1 MQVETTVTTRT
12 FGLILTYP
20 GITSR
25 EINATLKE
33 TCDINCGNAVNAAL
47 QVLKKS
53 GAIIAVQGT
62 KHQFHNSITGRLST
76 SPTAMVKS
84 TIPTKKTISGIIY
97 SRSMILKSLA
107 NPQLY
112 ATVCSVPLCPH
123 VPSLG
128 DGHLAL

>member
-62 KHQFHNSITGRLST
+62 KQRST
-76 SPTAMVKS
+76 MYYQGNAMPVLRSPAGQHRKDVNKAAELTNTRTDVMAQYHEVS
-84 TIPTKKTISGIIY
+84 AE
-97 SRSMILKSLA
+97 LA
-107 NPQLY
+107 KLMQKMK
-112 ATVCSVPLCPH
+112 
-123 VPSLG
+123 
-128 DGHLAL
+128 DLA